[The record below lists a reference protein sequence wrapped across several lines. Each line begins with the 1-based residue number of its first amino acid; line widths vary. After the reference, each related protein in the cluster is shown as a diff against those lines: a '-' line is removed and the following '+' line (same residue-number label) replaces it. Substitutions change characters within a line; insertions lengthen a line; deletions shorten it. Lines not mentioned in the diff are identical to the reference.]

1 MNKQEFIASINEVVV
16 NDSIKSVE
24 SNLIKPPGR
33 APEEKLVILSSWF
46 NNLRDTDRDMVMKV
60 VKESVQTGVFSFLCV
75 LDGVR
80 AIEDGDKKGKL
91 DLYYEKDEKL
101 TLLNNQSDEY
111 LHDLYNN
118 TRWI

>member
-1 MNKQEFIASINEVVV
+1 MNKQEFINSIKEVVV

-24 SNLIKPPGR
+24 SNLIRPPGR
-33 APEEKLVILSSWF
+33 APEEKLNTLSKWF
-46 NNLRDTDRDMVMKV
+46 NNLNDADRNMVMQV
-60 VKESVQTGVFSFLCV
+60 VKESVQTSVFGFLCV

-80 AIEDGDKKGKL
+80 AIEDGEEKGKL

-111 LHDLYNN
+111 LHDLL
-118 TRWI
+118 